1 MAERRRYSTT
11 LRSEQT
17 ALTRRRILDAA
28 GTLFAANG
36 YLGTTVAAVA
46 AAADVSVQTVY
57 NVVGNKAAL
66 LKNVYDVT
74 IAGDDE
80 PISIADRPEA
90 QAVETAATA
99 EESLRAYAA
108 LARLL
113 GGRTF
118 ALLTMLLAQADSG
131 DEDLRAFVETTE
143 RQRRIGNEGTVRH
156 VADSF
161 GLRAG
166 MTVEEGVDVLWV
178 LTSPEVTDRLIRRLG
193 WSWERYERWMGQAMC
208 DLLLGPGRG

>member
-80 PISIADRPEA
+80 PISIADRWPK
-90 QAVETAATA
+90 
-99 EESLRAYAA
+99 
-108 LARLL
+108 
-113 GGRTF
+113 
-118 ALLTMLLAQADSG
+118 SG
-131 DEDLRAFVETTE
+131 PR
-143 RQRRIGNEGTVRH
+143 
-156 VADSF
+156 
-161 GLRAG
+161 
-166 MTVEEGVDVLWV
+166 
-178 LTSPEVTDRLIRRLG
+178 
-193 WSWERYERWMGQAMC
+193 
-208 DLLLGPGRG
+208 

>member
-1 MAERRRYSTT
+1 MADRRRYSTT

-80 PISIADRPEA
+80 PVSIADRPEGRA
-90 QAVETAATA
+90 IETAATA

-143 RQRRIGNEGTVRH
+143 RQRRIGNEGTARH
-156 VADSF
+156 VAENF
-161 GLRAG
+161 GLRPG
-166 MTVEEGVDVLWV
+166 TTVEEATDVLWV

-193 WSWERYERWMGQAMC
+193 WSWERYERWLGQAMC
-208 DLLLGPGRG
+208 DLLLGPGR